1 VFQPPVI
8 VRIVTWVWKVFGCCG
23 GSCTCGAGDGGGGPS
38 FDLIVGVAVVAWC
51 WVYDLWHCGNVDYL
65 WNWRRL
71 RMIGSGVMIGLVIG
85 RRFGAA
91 ILV

>member
-1 VFQPPVI
+1 LVVAEALALVAQVM
-8 VRIVTWVWKVFGCCG
+8 G
-23 GSCTCGAGDGGGGPS
+23 GGGGPS

-51 WVYDLWHCGNVDYL
+51 WVYYL

-71 RMIGSGVMIGLVIG
+71 RMIGSGVMIGLVLG